1 MRTLTGAFAAVLCI
15 CALAVGG
22 CGSSGVP
29 PSTTEVQVEPSL
41 PARVAPMQASEADL
55 AKVAASNNAFSLDLF
70 KSVRTKDGNL
80 VCSPYSASLAL
91 SMTMAG
97 AKGKTQDEM
106 RQVLHFALPDDRLHE
121 AVNDL
126 DKTLALGDSFTCA
139 NSIWGQ
145 TGRNFKQPFVDLV
158 GHYYGASLRLL
169 DMDGDYAGA
178 CQTIND
184 WVSDKTNGRITDL
197 MNPEDMPDTPLLM
210 MLVNA
215 VHFKARWLHPF
226 WDRSTQAKPFFLL
239 DGGKTEVPMMWC
251 RGEYRFVKTDGL
263 QVVELPYEGELFS
276 MVILMPQEGG
286 FEGFAGQPSADTLN
300 GILSELE
307 PGRLDLRV
315 PSFEITSAPPVK
327 DGLQALGMKT
337 AFDGAA
343 ADFTGI
349 ADLLPGWPTWY
360 ISDVVQKAFIKV
372 DEQGTE
378 AAAATGV
385 TVAAGAET
393 TSTLPPPE
401 ITIDHPFVYLIRDMQ
416 SGAIVF
422 IGQVVNPTAGS
433 TP

>member
-1 MRTLTGAFAAVLCI
+1 MRRPIGAVAAVLCI
-15 CALAVGG
+15 CALAAAG
-22 CGSSGVP
+22 CGSSGVL
-29 PSTTEVQVEPSL
+29 PSTTEVHVEPSL
-41 PARVAPMQASEADL
+41 PARVAPIQAPEAN
-55 AKVAASNNAFSLDLF
+55 VAEAAAADNAFSLDLF
-70 KSVRTKDGNL
+70 RSVRKKDENL

-106 RQVLHFALPDDRLHE
+106 RQVLRFTLPDDRLHQ

-126 DKTLALGDSFTCA
+126 DQTLALGDSFTCA

-145 TGRNFKQPFVDLV
+145 TGRNFKQPFIDLV

-184 WVSDKTNGRITDL
+184 WVSDKTNGRITGL
-197 MNPEDMPDTPLLM
+197 MNPEVRPDTPLLM
-210 MLVNA
+210 MLVDA
-215 VHFKARWLHPF
+215 IHFKARWLHPF
-226 WDRSTQAKPFFLL
+226 WDRSTQAEPFFLL
-239 DGGKTEVPMMWC
+239 DGGKTKVSMMW
-251 RGEYRFVKTDGL
+251 RQGEYRFVKTDRL
-263 QVVELPYEGELFS
+263 QAVELPYEDERFS
-276 MVILMPQEGG
+276 MVILMPKGGG
-286 FEGFAGQPSADTLN
+286 FEGFAGQLSADKLD

-315 PSFEITSAPPVK
+315 PSFEITSTPPVK
-327 DGLQALGMKT
+327 DGLQALGMTT
-337 AFDGAA
+337 AFGAS

-349 ADLLPGWPTWY
+349 ADLLPGWPAWY

-385 TVAAGAET
+385 TVAAAGT
-393 TSTLPPPE
+393 TATTLPPVE
-401 ITIDHPFVYLIRDMQ
+401 MTVDHPFVYLIRDVQ

-422 IGQVVNPTAGS
+422 IGQVVDPS
-433 TP
+433 